1 MLLRPT
7 FLIASCAALAARQ
20 QRRGFG
26 TKAPSTR
33 NGKAWP
39 TGSVAA
45 PAAPSWAE
53 LSARIDAKSAPRR
66 MNATAKSADPSVVLW
81 RDAAYWCPYCQ
92 AVEIAL
98 GERAID
104 HVVEV
109 APMRCYGA
117 KPRAFLDLVGDGTM
131 PVLVVD
137 GVVYP
142 SSRSALAKVCDEA
155 RFPPPRHPPLS
166 ALAGGFAVGRELATA
181 YGLWLL
187 DNRGAARF
195 HAALDA
201 AEDALG
207 GDDFFGG
214 DAPSCADAAMAPT
227 LERAAA
233 VAGYWQGDAAG
244 AGGGGELALP
254 ERPPPRHAKLQA
266 WADRFERRGHWRRA
280 DWYTHGHSLPAQLG
294 GQSFAS
300 TTIRDAIDG
309 HRASREANE
318 IARRAAAAALAGNA
332 EACVRFAA
340 RGCRRATRRKT
351 ARGKAPLADPDV
363 VDVPEESLPAVD
375 ALLRIVV
382 ARLLADGGADALAAD
397 AARALPAAPAV
408 MAYLRDRVGVPRD
421 MPHAEAH
428 ELRRALAWLHD
439 VLLGADFKRT

>member
-1 MLLRPT
+1 
-7 FLIASCAALAARQ
+7 
-20 QRRGFG
+20 
-26 TKAPSTR
+26 
-33 NGKAWP
+33 
-39 TGSVAA
+39 
-45 PAAPSWAE
+45 
-53 LSARIDAKSAPRR
+53 
-66 MNATAKSADPSVVLW
+66 MNATAKTADPSVVLW

-155 RFPPPRHPPLS
+155 RGARAGDGLRPLAPGQPR
-166 ALAGGFAVGRELATA
+166 
-181 YGLWLL
+181 
-187 DNRGAARF
+187 RGALPRGA
-195 HAALDA
+195 DA
-201 AEDALG
+201 ARRFG

-214 DAPSCADAAMAPT
+214 AAPSCADAAMAPT

-233 VAGYWQGDAAG
+233 VAGYWKGDASV
-244 AGGGGELALP
+244 AGGGVELALP
-254 ERPPPRHAKLQA
+254 GAPPRHAMLQA

-300 TTIRDAIDG
+300 VEIRGAIDG

-318 IARRAAAAALAGNA
+318 TARRAAAAALAGNA

-363 VDVPEESLPAVD
+363 VSVPGVARPSTRC
-375 ALLRIVV
+375 RIVV
-382 ARLLADGGADALAAD
+382 ARLLADEGADALAAD
-397 AARALPAAPAV
+397 AARVLPAAPAAAA

-439 VLLGADFKRT
+439 VLLGADLKRT

>member
-1 MLLRPT
+1 
-7 FLIASCAALAARQ
+7 
-20 QRRGFG
+20 
-26 TKAPSTR
+26 
-33 NGKAWP
+33 
-39 TGSVAA
+39 
-45 PAAPSWAE
+45 
-53 LSARIDAKSAPRR
+53 
-66 MNATAKSADPSVVLW
+66 MNATAKGADPSVVLW

-155 RFPPPRHPPLS
+155 RFPPPRHPSLG
-166 ALAGGFAVGRELATA
+166 AFAGGFAVERELATA

-195 HAALDA
+195 YAALDA

-233 VAGYWQGDAAG
+233 VAGYWKGDASV

-382 ARLLADGGADALAAD
+382 ARLLADEGADALAAD
-397 AARALPAAPAV
+397 AARALPAAPAAAA

-428 ELRRALAWLHD
+428 ELRRALAWLRD
-439 VLLGADFKRT
+439 VLLGGADLKRT